1 VAELPVTKP
10 RPGQQTET
18 QPLTGRYF
26 GGNAFRCGVGGDCGA
41 GAVSPVGGVN
51 SVWPYWGGLLW
62 GTYGTYRAM
71 MRQAT
76 VAYTLAQI
84 FGPLLGSEWMLD
96 ADDDAN
102 QAAKDWV
109 QQNIID
115 HRAYIMPH
123 ALRAVVFGNAPFE
136 VVWDKGFVIN
146 EFVPLSPDITQVLR
160 ADDGRGPINGLQNNQ
175 AKLAPAEFLYIL
187 NNSDV
192 MGAEPGDDYGR
203 SRLENIRDTAWPG
216 WLDTA
221 NRLAELED
229 RMSGVVPYAIVPP
242 GSPPGAATSTVT
254 GQPMTFAELAGQAI
268 PDLVNPRCKGL
279 VLETPAASVDQMFEG
294 NANAAKILQTTLAT
308 LDLGNRAPSQA
319 AMHAKLA
326 YWDNMIGRGLYR
338 GERTLFATQGGTK
351 ADAGEHDKNAEPDQ
365 EAIDNMIAEQIN
377 CQPVRVGLTLKFGPD
392 ILKSVRGIKP
402 APLVD
407 RERIAARDTVDA
419 LLASPQTGP
428 LVLAYLDGDKMFD
441 TAGVAHVGKWKDFID
456 KMQADK
462 QAQAD
467 AKAQALQQPP
477 QNGQPVNGN
486 ANGNGQPDRV
496 KQMTNRLARRLRP

>member
-1 VAELPVTKP
+1 VAETPIKKP
-10 RPGQQTET
+10 AIGQQTET
-18 QPLTGRYF
+18 QPLTGHWR
-26 GGNAFRCGVGGDCGA
+26 GGNAFRCGIGGDCGA
-41 GAVSPVGGVN
+41 GAVSPVGGV
-51 SVWPYWGGLLW
+51 SGIWPYWGGLLW

-71 MRQAT
+71 LRHAT
-76 VAYTLAQI
+76 IAFTVSQVL
-84 FGPLLGSEWMLD
+84 GPLLGSDWMVD
-96 ADDDAN
+96 ADEDAP
-102 QAAKDWV
+102 QEAKDWV
-109 QQNIID
+109 QTNIID
-115 HRAYIMPH
+115 HRDYIMPH

-136 VVWDKGFVIN
+136 VVWDKGFVIR

-160 ADDGRGPINGLQNNQ
+160 ADDGRGPINGLQNGE

-192 MGAEPGDDYGR
+192 LGAEPGDDYGR

-229 RMSGVVPYAIVPP
+229 RMSGVVPYAITPP
-242 GSPPGAATSTVT
+242 GTPDATNINPAT
-254 GQPMTFAELAGQAI
+254 GRAWSFAERTAQAI
-268 PDLVNPRCKGL
+268 VDLVNPRCQGV
-279 VLETPAASVDQMFEG
+279 VLETPAASLDQMMDG
-294 NANAAKILQTTLAT
+294 NAGAARLLQTTLGT
-308 LDLGNRAPSQA
+308 IDMGNRAPGQA
-319 AMHAKLA
+319 AMLEKLH

-377 CQPVRVGLTLKFGPD
+377 CQPARVGLTLRFGAD
-392 ILKSVRGIKP
+392 ILKKVRGIKP

-407 RERIAARDTVDA
+407 RERVAARDTVDT

-428 LVLAYLDGDKMFD
+428 MVLQYIDGDKMFD
-441 TAGVAHVGKWKDFID
+441 TAGVAHVGKWKEFID

-467 AKAQALQQPP
+467 AKAQQQPP
-477 QNGQPVNGN
+477 TNGSPV
-486 ANGNGQPDRV
+486 NGNGQPDRM
-496 KQMTNRLARRLRP
+496 KQLANRLTKRMRP